1 MLLLMSVFGGVALV
15 LASVGIYGVISY
27 AVRQRSHE
35 FGVRMALGAS
45 PKGLVKSVVHE
56 GARLLGVSIVLGI
69 AVSAIVSRSLRGMLF
84 GVSPTDVATY
94 VLVAVVLSGVALLA
108 CYVPA
113 RRSARIDP
121 VNALR
126 AE

>member
-1 MLLLMSVFGGVALV
+1 LV

-45 PKGLVKSVVHE
+45 PEGLVKSVVSE

-69 AVSAIVSRSLRGMLF
+69 GASVLVSRSLRGMLF
-84 GVSPTDVATY
+84 GVSPTDAVTY
-94 VLVAVVLSGVALLA
+94 ALVAVLLWGVAMLA
-108 CYVPA
+108 CYLPA
-113 RRSARIDP
+113 RRSALVDP
-121 VNALR
+121 VTTLR
-126 AE
+126 SE